1 MLNGSFNLKMTMLH
15 DQIKSNDKD
24 DSVDGSDESEGM
36 GMSMLQGHAPC
47 KDDSDGSGVSE
58 GVGMSMLQEHAPC
71 KDGSDGS
78 DESEGMDMS
87 MLQEHARCSL
97 CREILSS
104 EGRYDNDS

>member
-1 MLNGSFNLKMTMLH
+1 MLNGSFNLKMMMLH

-71 KDGSDGS
+71 KGDSDGS
-78 DESEGMDMS
+78 DVSESMGLS
-87 MLQEHARCSL
+87 TLQECAPCAFRRSEKMLRCL
-97 CREILSS
+97 KR
-104 EGRYDNDS
+104 